1 MSASGP
7 KVPEGAIAKGVAPGA
22 SMRIARNAISMLA
35 SDAGG
40 EVLTSYAVALAA
52 LSLGPAGFGV
62 LSAGQAFM
70 DPFDALAGFGLGQ
83 IAVTLAARRGGCDGA
98 LRGTLLGLRT
108 VFGVLAA
115 LIAVATA
122 FLTGR
127 RELVPLLLV
136 LSIATVTFPV
146 AHTSI
151 LPFQYEQAMHRLIAL
166 PFLASVVRL
175 GLAYMAFFYDRTP
188 LGFIIAGCGASMT
201 LSALHFYFARRY
213 YPTKMQFDW
222 GLARRLIVAAWPVAV
237 LEVVV
242 MIYLRGSYFLLRA
255 SGAEA
260 LGQYAAADKLVR
272 PFLSVSSAILA
283 SSLPTVA
290 LIAADHQ
297 FERLR
302 RIYRQSIFRA
312 ASVLLPVAGIAC
324 VVLPWILTRY
334 ASEYRDSSG
343 PFRILVFGGMF
354 MFLNQLSSTFIIG
367 MGRFRTIML
376 IALCNLVV
384 YFALAAYLVPRFA
397 ATGAAAAT
405 SLMEGLNTIIQLIVV
420 RQLIHRSIRERAAQ
434 SP

>member
-1 MSASGP
+1 MVASSP
-7 KVPEGAIAKGVAPGA
+7 KGPEGAIAKTIAPGT
-22 SMRIARNAISMLA
+22 SLRIARNAISMLA

-40 EVLTSYAVALAA
+40 EVLTSYVVALSA
-52 LSLGPAGFGV
+52 LSLGPSGFGV

-83 IAVTLAARRGGCDGA
+83 IAITMAARRGGCDGS
-98 LRGTLLGLRT
+98 LRGTLLGLRIG
-108 VFGVLAA
+108 FGVTASA
-115 LIAVATA
+115 IAILSA

-146 AHTSI
+146 THTSV

-166 PFLASVVRL
+166 PFLASIVRL
-175 GLAYMAFFYDRTP
+175 GLAYMAFFYHRTP
-188 LGFIIAGCGASMT
+188 LGFIVAGCGASLT
-201 LSALHFYFARRY
+201 LSGLNFYFARRY
-213 YPTKMQFDW
+213 YPAKLHFDW
-222 GLARRLIVAAWPVAV
+222 NLAQKFVVAAWPVAV

-255 SGAEA
+255 SGANA
-260 LGQYAAADKLVR
+260 LGQYAAADRLVR
-272 PFLSVSSAILA
+272 PFLSVSAAILA

-302 RIYRQSIFRA
+302 RIYRQSIVRA
-312 ASVLLPVAGIAC
+312 GSVLLPLVILAC
-324 VVLPWILTRY
+324 VLLPWLLARY
-334 ASEYRDSSG
+334 APAYSDSSG

-376 IALCNLVV
+376 IALGNLVV
-384 YFALAAYLVPRFA
+384 YFLLAAFLVPRFA

-405 SLMEGLNTIIQLIVV
+405 SLMEGLNTIIQLVVV
-420 RQLIHRSIRERAAQ
+420 RQLIHSSIKERSTQVA
-434 SP
+434 